1 MPYKLPPDIEAELQ
15 KRYPAVHIPSVVD
28 SIFQSM
34 IEKITKDSSCT
45 IREFGKFVAF
55 VTHSQKMAKD
65 VIRFRFKLSSSL
77 GKKFKSDP
85 YLLENLPV
93 QAQQPFTKE
102 HEKKCADKQ
111 EQRLANLEAI
121 KESNRVCKIKTN
133 EAIAA
138 ETVFNIVNSSGA
150 K

>member
-1 MPYKLPPDIEAELQ
+1 MAYKLPLDIEAELQ
-15 KRYPAVHIPSVVD
+15 KKYPAVHVPSVID
-28 SIFQSM
+28 SVFQSI

-55 VTHSQKMAKD
+55 VTYSEKMSKN
-65 VIRFRFKLSSSL
+65 VIRFRFKLSSALS
-77 GKKFKSDP
+77 KKFKSDQ

-93 QAQQPFTKE
+93 KAQHPFTKE
-102 HEKKCADKQ
+102 HEKKCANKQ
-111 EQRLANLEAI
+111 EKKLANLAAI
-121 KESNRVCKIKTN
+121 KEANQISKIKTN

-138 ETVFNIVNSSGA
+138 ETVFNIVNNSGA